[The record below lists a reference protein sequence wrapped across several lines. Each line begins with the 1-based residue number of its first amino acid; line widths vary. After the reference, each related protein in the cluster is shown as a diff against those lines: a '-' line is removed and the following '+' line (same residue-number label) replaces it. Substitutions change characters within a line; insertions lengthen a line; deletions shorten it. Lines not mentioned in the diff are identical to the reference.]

1 MFGII
6 RKEGIKMDIRACSA
20 KDVLLCS
27 TTNFRASKHA
37 ANILTEENI
46 SFSKRWNRIPLLQ
59 REQYQGNTEMCEI
72 SINRNEYSRARRAI
86 SKLEPCFFNRLQ
98 INVI

>member
-1 MFGII
+1 M
-6 RKEGIKMDIRACSA
+6 KMDTKSCSA
-20 KDVLLCS
+20 KDVILCS

-37 ANILTEENI
+37 AYVLTQENI
-46 SFSKRWNRIPLLQ
+46 SFSKRWNRIPLML
-59 REQYQGNTEMCEI
+59 REKYQGNSEMCEI

-86 SKLEPCFFNRLQ
+86 DKLEPCFFNRLS